1 MPCGIAWIGLLRQ
14 HGNGLFVLNNNKNSP
29 MTQVCKRCAMDT
41 VGDPLI
47 TFEPDG
53 TCNYCNYAL
62 SRMDKVYFPNEI
74 GQKRLEKM
82 INKLKK
88 NGSGKKYDCIMGISG
103 GLDSA
108 YLAYLGS
115 MKWGLRILGVHFDD
129 GLDAPVATQN
139 IKNLC
144 SNCKIDLEVIS
155 PDKKQYMNLTRSFF
169 LAGVTGLCI
178 PQDNILI
185 AALFRSAEKH
195 NIKYFLSGTN
205 FALESILQ
213 RGNMHIASDTVHI
226 RAIQKQFGTMPI
238 NDLPLISTFDRYI
251 GYKYF
256 KGQKYIRPL
265 DWIDY
270 NRNRAVEELRSVGFN
285 YYNVKHWENILT
297 KFLQVYYLPK
307 KFNLDIRKSHLSS
320 LIISGQMT
328 RDEVLAELKGPLYE
342 QKQMDMDIALIL
354 ENLGLSREE
363 FDRIMNEPPRKHTD
377 YKFSPLMHF
386 AGLARKFRKIL
397 SD

>member
-1 MPCGIAWIGLLRQ
+1 
-14 HGNGLFVLNNNKNSP
+14 
-29 MTQVCKRCAMDT
+29 MDT
-41 VGDPLI
+41 TGDPLI
-47 TFEPDG
+47 TFNEDG

-62 SRMDKVYFPNEI
+62 SRKDSVYFPGKVGELKIN
-74 GQKRLEKM
+74 KM
-82 INKLKK
+82 ISTLKTEGKNKE
-88 NGSGKKYDCIMGISG
+88 YECIMGISG

-115 MKWGLRILGVHFDD
+115 KKWNLRILGVHIDD
-129 GLDAPVATQN
+129 GLNAAVATQN
-139 IKNLC
+139 INNLC
-144 SNCKIDLEVIS
+144 ENCKIDLEVIR
-155 PDKKQYMNLTRSFF
+155 PDKEQYMDLTRSFF

-178 PQDNILI
+178 PQDNVLV
-185 AALFRSAEKH
+185 AALFRTAKKRGL
-195 NIKYFLSGTN
+195 KYFLSGTN

-213 RGNMHIASDTVHI
+213 RGNMHIAADVVHI
-226 RAIQKQFGTMPI
+226 NAIQKRFGTMPI
-238 NDLPLISTFDRYI
+238 NDLPLINTFQRYV

-256 KGQKYIRPL
+256 YGQKYLRPL

-270 NRNRAVEELRSVGFN
+270 NRDRAITELKEVGFE

-328 RDEVLAELKGPLYE
+328 RAQALEELRQPLYNE
-342 QKQMDMDIALIL
+342 TQMEEDISKIL
-354 ENLGLSREE
+354 ENLKLSRPE
-363 FDRIMNEPPRKHTD
+363 FDRIMNEPPKLHSD
-377 YKFSPLMHF
+377 YEFSRYIKFASI
-386 AGLARKFRKIL
+386 ARRFRTVL